1 MWNLLQTASLYFLVC
16 DTSMCIV
23 YSTGSPKNDNFMP
36 FLKESCWFL
45 QSYYYKLKYSDILCF
60 VVTWLLHSVFYKNH
74 RHLQLRLNLEQTQIS
89 FGHHFGYLKPP
100 RLLKVKSGNSAFSQL
115 WFSDRILGK
124 LIRVWI
130 KTKKKSNII
139 ITCYYIFRVT
149 LKLSYICLPKN
160 FLLTYFPGYWTIN
173 LHQVLFQSLSNS
185 PWKMVVVSL

>member
-1 MWNLLQTASLYFLVC
+1 MRHNGLFWVMWNLLQTASLYFLVC

-23 YSTGSPKNDNFMP
+23 YSTGSLKNGIFMP

-45 QSYYYKLKYSDILCF
+45 QGTEVILLQTNSDILCF
-60 VVTWLLHSVFYKNH
+60 VVTWILHSVFYKNH

-130 KTKKKSNII
+130 KTKKK
-139 ITCYYIFRVT
+139 
-149 LKLSYICLPKN
+149 
-160 FLLTYFPGYWTIN
+160 
-173 LHQVLFQSLSNS
+173 
-185 PWKMVVVSL
+185 